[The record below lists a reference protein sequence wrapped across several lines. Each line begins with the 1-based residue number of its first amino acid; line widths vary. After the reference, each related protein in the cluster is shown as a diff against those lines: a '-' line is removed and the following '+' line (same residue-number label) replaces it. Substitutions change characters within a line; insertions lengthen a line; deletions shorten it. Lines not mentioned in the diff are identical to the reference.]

1 MEPQPRT
8 SRGTDAGVDVAVK
21 LLDRSKTEEDMNQN
35 LLGKRSDFHF
45 KNRA

>member
-8 SRGTDAGVDVAVK
+8 SRGTEAGVDVAVK

-35 LLGKRSDFHF
+35 PSGETV
-45 KNRA
+45 